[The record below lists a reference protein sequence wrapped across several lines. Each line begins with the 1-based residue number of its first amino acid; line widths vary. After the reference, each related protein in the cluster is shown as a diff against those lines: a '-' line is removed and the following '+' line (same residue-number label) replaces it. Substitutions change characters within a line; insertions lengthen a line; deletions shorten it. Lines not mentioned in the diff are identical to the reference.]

1 MDAVRLKNAG
11 TIDMSSPPNAFG
23 PSHRTGPSHAR
34 TFQTYARIETAPRH
48 GLQACLSKHEL
59 VMPIP
64 PGIPE
69 NLRLK
74 CIGQRILQLSAQ
86 PICARI
92 VGLWLSARR
101 SARCDIIHAL
111 H

>member
-1 MDAVRLKNAG
+1 
-11 TIDMSSPPNAFG
+11 MSSPPNAFG
-23 PSHRTGPSHAR
+23 PSHRTGPLHAR